1 MKVGTILLTK
11 SNKYVDAEG
20 NLPKRPRYDK
30 ELLSGILETEGAVSS
45 IGYDMLP
52 LSIQRHV
59 VVTSGGANTNYAPV
73 TIKEL
78 SNAEM
83 LIVSRSP
90 EDFVA
95 DTGKVFRL
103 DNFRC
108 LVKDRKVEIWIR
120 IQ

>member
-11 SNKYVDAEG
+11 TNKYVDTEG
-20 NLPKRPRYDK
+20 NLPKRPRHDK
-30 ELLSGILETEGAVSS
+30 ELLAGILETSKRVSS

-52 LSIQRHV
+52 PSIQRHV
-59 VVTSGGANTNYAPV
+59 VVTGDDANTDYAPV
-73 TIKEL
+73 AIKEL
-78 SNAEM
+78 AKTEL
-83 LIVSRSP
+83 LIVSRSQ
-90 EDFVA
+90 EDFEN
-95 DTGKVFRL
+95 GEVFRL